1 MNSLTR
7 DEEFM
12 SLAIAEATTGKTLG
26 NLPFGAVVVLNGE
39 VVSFAHAEDAST
51 SDVTAHAELQAIKK
65 ACQAL
70 KTINLKECI
79 IYATNEP
86 CVMCS
91 GAILQA
97 GINKIVIGAMRGDIP
112 GRFMPK
118 KYSIND
124 FAENYGSKPEIIKG
138 VLKDK
143 VIELFKD
150 SVK

>member
-1 MNSLTR
+1 MSSLIT

-12 SLAIAEATTGKTLG
+12 SLAIAEAVKGKASG
-26 NLPFGAVVVLNGE
+26 NLPFGAMVVLNGE
-39 VVSFAHAEDAST
+39 VISTAHAEDVAT
-51 SDVTAHAELQAIKK
+51 HDVTAHAELQAIKK
-65 ACQAL
+65 ACKTL
-70 KTINLKECI
+70 KTTSLKECI
-79 IYATNEP
+79 MYTTNEP

-124 FAENYGSKPEIIKG
+124 FAENYGYRPEIVKG

-143 VIELFKD
+143 VVEFFKD
-150 SVK
+150 TVK